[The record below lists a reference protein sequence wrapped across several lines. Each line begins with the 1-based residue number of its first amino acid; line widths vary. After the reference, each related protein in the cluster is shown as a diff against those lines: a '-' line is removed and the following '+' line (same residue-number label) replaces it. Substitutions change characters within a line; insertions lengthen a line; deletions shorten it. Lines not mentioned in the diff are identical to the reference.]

1 MGIFITKGTD
11 PEVKKGIE
19 ELRKNRKRD
28 MIISIISSGTFGA
41 ILGYLLG
48 KFG

>member
-1 MGIFITKGTD
+1 MGIFTSKGTD

-28 MIISIISSGTFGA
+28 LVISIIASGTFGA

-48 KFG
+48 MIG